1 MAWIDLSQE
10 MEFTDLAKQD
20 FKTGM
25 ILRFNYENSI
35 TEMKIMRL
43 DWPKVWVKEI
53 KTMSLED
60 FEKEMDR
67 RREEAQKL
75 EESTTKLTKK

>member
-20 FKTGM
+20 FKPGM
-25 ILRFNYENSI
+25 ILRFNYEDSI

-53 KTMSLED
+53 KTLSLKE

-75 EESTTKLTKK
+75 TKK